1 MKTEKQRERL
11 VELIQEGKSHAF
23 CDICEGRN
31 DCESCENER
40 IADYLMSN
48 NVVVLPC
55 KVGDTVY
62 SFSADFGVVLPYLVG
77 TLNIGYMG
85 KSGVYYGYEA
95 NCHDPETDE
104 LLDEIDFESEDI
116 GKTVFLSR
124 AEAENVLK
132 ERKENGK

>member
-1 MKTEKQRERL
+1 MQTEKQRERL
-11 VELIQEGKSHAF
+11 VELLNEATYQIAKACIGN
-23 CDICEGRN
+23 CEGCG
-31 DCESCENER
+31 DK

-55 KVGDTVY
+55 KVGDTVH

-124 AEAENVLK
+124 EEAEAKLREMRDGN
-132 ERKENGK
+132 